1 MAGGLLERLF
11 PKALPRSLWV
21 FHTNV
26 GGCNGCDI
34 EVLDAL
40 TPTFD
45 VERFGMRLVGSPRHA
60 DVLLVCGP
68 VTRPMLE
75 PLRALYEA
83 VPDPKIVIA
92 IGACAVGGGPWV
104 DTYNV
109 VGGVDRVIP
118 VDRYLPGC
126 PARPEAIL
134 HGAAQ
139 LLQLA
144 RKKVAPLVE
153 AQVTAAELGR
163 IGVPPG
169 RNGGAPVPEAA
180 SPARPA
186 PRPEAQAAAPSPE
199 PSAASPE
206 PPR

>member
-1 MAGGLLERLF
+1 VANGLLSRIF

-21 FHTNV
+21 FHANV

-34 EVLDAL
+34 EVLDLL
-40 TPTFD
+40 TPYFD

-75 PLRALYEA
+75 PLKRLYDA
-83 VPDPKIVIA
+83 VPDPKIVVA
-92 IGACAVGGGPWV
+92 IGACAVGGGPWF

-118 VDRYLPGC
+118 VDMYIPGC

-139 LLQLA
+139 LLELA
-144 RKKVAPLVE
+144 KKKVSCVSEKQVE
-153 AQVTAAELGR
+153 AEELALVGHAAEASDPSSPDR
-163 IGVPPG
+163 E
-169 RNGGAPVPEAA
+169 NGG
-180 SPARPA
+180 S
-186 PRPEAQAAAPSPE
+186 
-199 PSAASPE
+199 
-206 PPR
+206 

>member
-1 MAGGLLERLF
+1 MAMDGLLRRAFPGAF
-11 PKALPRSLWV
+11 PKSLWV

-75 PLRALYEA
+75 PLKRLYDA

-92 IGACAVGGGPWV
+92 IGACAVGGGPWF

-109 VGGVDRVIP
+109 VGGVDKVIP
-118 VDRYLPGC
+118 VDLYIPGC

-134 HGAAQ
+134 HGVAQ
-139 LLQLA
+139 LLGAAQ
-144 RKKVAPLVE
+144 KKVERAEE
-153 AQVTAAELGR
+153 AQETAETLAGTSR
-163 IGVPPG
+163 
-169 RNGGAPVPEAA
+169 APFR
-180 SPARPA
+180 S
-186 PRPEAQAAAPSPE
+186 
-199 PSAASPE
+199 
-206 PPR
+206 